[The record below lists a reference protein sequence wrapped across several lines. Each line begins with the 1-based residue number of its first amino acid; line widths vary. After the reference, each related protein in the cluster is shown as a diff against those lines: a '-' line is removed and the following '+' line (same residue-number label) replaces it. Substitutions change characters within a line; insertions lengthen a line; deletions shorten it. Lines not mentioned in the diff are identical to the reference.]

1 MKELLHKFLPFFKLY
16 KKEFAFAIVGMV
28 LVAVGTA
35 GAAYA
40 IEPILNKIFIEKNEE
55 LLKVV
60 PLLLVI
66 MYFAKGSGRYIQAYY
81 SSKIGESVIKH
92 LRDKTL
98 KNLLKLDME
107 FFVNFRKGELISR
120 LMNDIERVR
129 LVVANMIPEI
139 AREALTIV
147 ALLSVVVYNSPKL
160 AFFALV
166 LLPVTIYPLRILAR
180 KMKKIST
187 KSQEKMSDITSILGE
202 IFNNIELIKISNT
215 QNLEY
220 KSFEA
225 QTKKF
230 LDVNMKAVKT
240 NELVSPIMEVIGA
253 LGAAVVI
260 IIGGMEVIED
270 KMSVGA
276 FFSFLAA
283 LFMLYT
289 PIKKVSKLYNRAQD
303 AIAATN
309 RVFNLLGNE
318 PTILSGS
325 EQLQN
330 IENIKFENVDLFYDQ
345 KQVLFDINIEAN
357 KGEVIALV
365 GNSGGGKSSLINLI
379 VRFYEANA
387 GQILLNDTPIQKLEL
402 SSLRHK
408 VSLISQRV
416 YILNDTVAANVSYG
430 LEYDEKK
437 VIASLEQ
444 ANAIEFV
451 NGLKQ
456 GIHTPL
462 KEFGANLSGGQRQRI
477 AIARAFYKDPDILIF
492 DEATSALDNKS
503 EKEITQA
510 LKRLEEN
517 KITFIIAH
525 RLSTVEH
532 ATKIYVLKEGH
543 IVGQG
548 TNESLLKTCEEY
560 QQLKGVLV

>member
-1 MKELLHKFLPFFKLY
+1 
-16 KKEFAFAIVGMV
+16 
-28 LVAVGTA
+28 
-35 GAAYA
+35 
-40 IEPILNKIFIEKNEE
+40 
-55 LLKVV
+55 
-60 PLLLVI
+60 